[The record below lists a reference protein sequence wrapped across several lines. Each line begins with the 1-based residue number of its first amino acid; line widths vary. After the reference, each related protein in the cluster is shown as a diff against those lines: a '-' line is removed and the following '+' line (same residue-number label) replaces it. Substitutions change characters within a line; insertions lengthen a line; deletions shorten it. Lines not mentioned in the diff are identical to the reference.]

1 MSRVWDPEIPRP
13 FYVLMAGRFMNLVGN
28 SLVFPFMTIYL
39 ATRLHAS
46 LGIVGLI
53 MTLYGASQVTA
64 QLLGGVLSDTWGRKR
79 VMITATI
86 LGALTTVEVGLAH
99 HAGFLIIMLVLM
111 GLTVPLFQ
119 PASMAMVGDLV
130 PESKLSH
137 AYSLMRMASNAGIVI
152 GPMIGGFLADRSF
165 ESIFLLDALS
175 LVIFFVII
183 ARFIPETRP
192 AGPRPRNPGG
202 IRDVLRDRAFMH
214 FSALWGLTGMV
225 YSQLYQ
231 VVPAY
236 LHVDLHYPPSI
247 FGYLAAENALGVV
260 LLQWP
265 LTRLTRP
272 LGASTQMALGVL
284 AYAGGFLMMLTGH
297 QISVFAGAVMV
308 ITIGENI
315 INPAAST
322 WVAER
327 APEALRG
334 RYMGVFGLANRL
346 GAALGPSWG
355 GWLLTLGALPWLV
368 LTALEGGFLAWGYRR
383 FGHDRRHPLEVP
395 ASR

>member
-53 MTLYGASQVTA
+53 MTLYGASQVAA

-79 VMITATI
+79 VMITATV

-99 HAGFLIIMLVLM
+99 HAGFLITMLILM

-183 ARFIPETRP
+183 VRFIPETRP
-192 AGPRPRNPGG
+192 SGPRPRNPGG
-202 IRDVLRDRAFMH
+202 IRDVLRDRSFLH

-236 LHVDLHYPPSI
+236 LHVDLHYPPST

-272 LGASTQMALGVL
+272 LGSSSQMALGVL
-284 AYAGGFLMMLTGH
+284 AYAGGFLLMLLGH
-297 QISVFAGAVMV
+297 RLLVFAGAVMV

-355 GWLLTLGALPWLV
+355 GWLLTLGAVPWLL
-368 LTALEGGFLAWGYRR
+368 LTGLEGGFLAWGYRR
-383 FGHDRRHPLEVP
+383 FGHARRQPLQLP